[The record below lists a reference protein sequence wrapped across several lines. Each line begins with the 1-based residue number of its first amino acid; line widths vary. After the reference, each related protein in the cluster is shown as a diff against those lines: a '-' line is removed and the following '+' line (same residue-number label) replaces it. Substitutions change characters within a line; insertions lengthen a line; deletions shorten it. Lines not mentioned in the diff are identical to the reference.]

1 MPPTEVITRPGA
13 TPIWSREL
21 NGIGVVLPPW
31 AMVVALATVLV
42 PPTFTITT
50 PVRPARAATLARFA
64 VPSAIPPALSDSA

>member
-1 MPPTEVITRPGA
+1 MPLTEVITRPGA

-50 PVRPARAATLARFA
+50 PGQARTRGDTSALCGPLRDPACAF
-64 VPSAIPPALSDSA
+64 